1 MDMGLAGRT
10 ALITGGS
17 KGIGLSIAEML
28 AAEGCH
34 LHLVARAQAD
44 LEAARDGLRAAAKAS
59 KAAEVNIQIHAMDL
73 ARRGSVAEL
82 AARVPQ
88 IDILVNNAGS
98 IPRGTVEE
106 VDEDRWRE
114 AWDLKVFGYINMSR
128 EYYRLMKARG
138 KGVIINILGNG
149 GEALDA
155 GYIAGGAGNA
165 ALMAFTRALGG
176 QSAKDGLRVVGV
188 NPGPVATQRLT
199 SLMQKEAATRFG
211 GDVSRWEELAKGFPF
226 GRAAT
231 VEEIAST
238 VVLLASDR
246 SSYTTGT
253 VFTIDGGIVNRGSL
267 I

>member
-1 MDMGLAGRT
+1 MDMKLQGRT

-17 KGIGLSIAEML
+17 KGIGYSIAAML

-34 LHLVARAQAD
+34 LHLVARSQEG
-44 LEAARDGLRAAAKAS
+44 LEGARAKLRAIAPVDVQVHALDIAGRGVPARL
-59 KAAEVNIQIHAMDL
+59 AAECPD
-73 ARRGSVAEL
+73 
-82 AARVPQ
+82 

-98 IPRGTVEE
+98 IPRGTLEE
-106 VDEDRWRE
+106 IDEDRWRE
-114 AWDLKVFGYINMSR
+114 AWDLKVYGYINMCR
-128 EYYRLMKARG
+128 EYYRLMKARR

-155 GYIAGGAGNA
+155 GYIAGAGGNA
-165 ALMAFTRALGG
+165 SLMAFSRALGG
-176 QSAKDGLRVVGV
+176 QSPRDGIRVVGV
-188 NPGPVATQRLT
+188 NPGPVATDRLI

-211 GDVSRWEELAKGFPF
+211 DATRWRELEKGFPF

-231 VEEIAST
+231 VEEIAAT
-238 VVLLASDR
+238 VVLLASDH

-253 VFTIDGGIVNRGSL
+253 VVTIDGGIVNRGSL

>member
-1 MDMGLAGRT
+1 MDMGLSGRT

-17 KGIGLSIAEML
+17 KGIGFSIAQML

-34 LHLVARAQAD
+34 LHLVARSQAD
-44 LEAARDGLRAAAKAS
+44 LDAAKQKLEAS
-59 KAAEVNIQIHAMDL
+59 APVDIRVHAMDL
-73 ARRGSVAEL
+73 AQRGQPAEL
-82 AARVPQ
+82 AARCPD

-98 IPRGTVEE
+98 IPRGSVEE
-106 VDEDRWRE
+106 IDEDRWRE

-128 EYYRLMKARG
+128 EYYRRMKARRA
-138 KGVIINILGNG
+138 GVIVNILGNG

-176 QSAKDGLRVVGV
+176 QSAKDGVRVVGV
-188 NPGPVATQRLT
+188 NPGPVATDRLT
-199 SLMQKEAATRFG
+199 SLMQKEAGTRFG
-211 GDVSRWEELAKGFPF
+211 DASRWQELSAGFPF

>member
-17 KGIGLSIAEML
+17 KGIGLAIAQML

-34 LHLVARAQAD
+34 LHLVARQQAD
-44 LEAARDGLRAAAKAS
+44 LQAARDELQAS
-59 KAAEVNIQIHAMDL
+59 AQVDVAIHAVD
-73 ARRGSVAEL
+73 L
-82 AARVPQ
+82 AARGAAASLAAQVPQ

-98 IPRGTVEE
+98 IPRGTLEE
-106 VDEDRWRE
+106 IDEEHWRE

-128 EYYRLMKARG
+128 EYYRLMKASG

-176 QSAKDGLRVVGV
+176 QSARDGLRVIGV
-188 NPGPVATQRLT
+188 NPGPVATERLIG
-199 SLMQKEAATRFG
+199 LMQKEAGTRL
-211 GDVSRWEELAKGFPF
+211 GDRSRWRELEKGFPF

-231 VEEIAST
+231 VDEIAST

-253 VFTIDGGIVNRGSL
+253 VFTIDGGMVNRGSL